1 MKEQEE
7 ELTGKAYDSRLMKRL
22 LQFIRPYKIQM
33 ALALLFL
40 VIFAFCELL
49 GPYLIKIAIDSKIA
63 TGDMHGLL
71 IITLIFLL
79 VLIIQFIVNYMYQYL
94 TQWLGQHIMY
104 DIRNQIFTHVLKLPL
119 SFFNKNPVGR
129 LVTRLTNDVEALNEM
144 LSSGLVAIFGDLV
157 VLIGIVIVMLNLN
170 WQLALITF
178 AIMPFIFYASWLFRV
193 KVRDSFRKV
202 RLRIARINSFLQ
214 ENISGMSIVQ
224 LFLREKKNYK
234 HFDELNKSHLDA
246 HLETIR
252 YFAIFF
258 PAIELLSSVALALI
272 LWYGGFRIYNQTLTI
287 GVVVAFIQYAQRF
300 FQPIRD
306 LSDKY
311 NIMQAAMASS
321 ERIFILLDSPEQQN
335 TLKEPT
341 VPGAVSGKIEFKNVT
356 FSYNGDEQVLKNI
369 SFIVHP
375 GEKVAIVGATGSG
388 KTTLTNLITRMYELQ
403 QGQIMI
409 DDVDIAAIPVN
420 NLRKMVGMV
429 QQDNFIFADSIH
441 DNITLGNDDI
451 TPDKVAAAARNVNAH
466 HFINKLP
473 DRFDYTLF
481 QRGGN
486 ISVGQKQLVAF
497 ARALA
502 YDPHILIMDEAT
514 SSVDTETELWIRDAT
529 NKLMTGRTA
538 IIIAH
543 RLSTIQNVD
552 KIIVLHK
559 GEIREMGAHA
569 ELLKKRG
576 IYYRLYRL
584 QFKNTE

>member
-341 VPGAVSGKIEFKNVT
+341 ALKAVTGKIEFKNVT

-369 SFIVHP
+369 SFTVHP

>member
-170 WQLALITF
+170 RQLALITF